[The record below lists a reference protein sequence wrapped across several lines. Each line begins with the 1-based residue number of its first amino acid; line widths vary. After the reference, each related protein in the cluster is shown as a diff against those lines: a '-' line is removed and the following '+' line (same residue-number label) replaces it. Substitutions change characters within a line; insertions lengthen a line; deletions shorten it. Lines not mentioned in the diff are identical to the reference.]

1 MILSNFLPEE
11 FIEEVRLANEIIDV
25 ISEYIS
31 LKPRGKNFFGL
42 CPFHNEKTPSFSVD
56 PQKQLYHCFGCGE
69 GGNVFNFIMA
79 QERLDF
85 IEAVKFLAERKGI
98 SLPGSLDKAEDEE
111 AKRKRQELY
120 KINRAAALFYHQN
133 LLSKEGIH
141 ALEYLRSR
149 GIANKTIRTF
159 GLGYASDS
167 WNSTMGYLI
176 NQGFDKD
183 LLIQIGLVVEKGDST
198 YDRFRNR
205 IMFPIIDHRDRVV
218 GFGGRVMDDSLPKYL
233 NSSESPIF
241 NKSSIL
247 FGLNLAKRQRPIDHI
262 IIVEGYLDVI
272 ALYEYG
278 FHNVVASLG
287 TALTQDQA
295 KLLRRYTPN
304 IYIAYD
310 GDAAGQRATARGLD
324 ILKDAGCIV
333 KVIKLP
339 KGMDPDDI
347 LREHGVEY
355 FNKLINNAVSL
366 TDYKLE
372 QLRSVYDLDNS
383 EDKVEFATK
392 AAEILVEVDN
402 PLERDVYIQKL
413 YTTTGFRPELIYR
426 LIDQLESKKKP
437 GLKRNVVGNNRY
449 TKSVSKVKL
458 GLPANIKAEKHL
470 IRLMIESGEMARTI
484 INQLG
489 DIEFEDSIHREVLDI
504 IKRLLEKD
512 IEPHAAQILNYVQD
526 HQRRCKLTEIFKLE
540 MEYDNVDKY
549 IKDCVDELR
558 RYKLEKRGNYLKEQI
573 SKMERE
579 GDSGSAQ
586 YWKLVEEL
594 NAINRMNKLGHM
606 GKEEVM

>member
-1 MILSNFLPEE
+1 MPEE

-149 GIANKTIRTF
+149 GIANKTIITF
-159 GLGYASDS
+159 GLGYAPDS
-167 WNSTMGYLI
+167 WNATMDYLI

-247 FGLNLAKRQRPIDHI
+247 FGLNLAKRQRPVDHI

-355 FNKLINNAVSL
+355 FNKLINNAVPL

-512 IEPHAAQILNYVQD
+512 IEPHAAKILNYVQD

>member
-1 MILSNFLPEE
+1 MPEE

-149 GIANKTIRTF
+149 GIANKTIITF
-159 GLGYASDS
+159 GLGYAPDS
-167 WNSTMGYLI
+167 WNATMDYLI

-247 FGLNLAKRQRPIDHI
+247 FGLNLAKRQRPVDHI

-586 YWKLVEEL
+586 YWTLVQEL

>member
-1 MILSNFLPEE
+1 MPEE
-11 FIEEVRLANEIIDV
+11 FIEEVRVANEIIDV

-98 SLPGSLDKAEDEE
+98 ALPGSLERTEDEE
-111 AKRKRQELY
+111 AKRKRQEFY
-120 KINRAAALFYHQN
+120 NINRAAAMFYHKN
-133 LLSKEGIH
+133 LLSNEGTH
-141 ALEYLRSR
+141 ALKYLKSR
-149 GIANKTIRTF
+149 GIASKTIRTF
-159 GLGYASDS
+159 GLGYAPDS
-167 WNSTMGYLI
+167 WNSTMDHLM

-183 LLIQIGLVVEKGDST
+183 LLIKIGLVVEKGDST

-233 NSSESPIF
+233 NSSDSPIF

-247 FGLNLAKRQRPIDHI
+247 FGLNLAKKQRPLDHL

-272 ALYEYG
+272 TLYEYG
-278 FHNVVASLG
+278 FHNAVASLG
-287 TALTQDQA
+287 TALTHDQA
-295 KLLRRYTPN
+295 KLLRRYTRN

-310 GDAAGQRATARGLD
+310 GDAAGQKATSRGLD
-324 ILKDAGCIV
+324 ILKDAGCSI

-339 KGMDPDDI
+339 KDMDPDDI
-347 LREHGVEY
+347 LRKHGVEY

-372 QLRSVYDLDNS
+372 QLRSGYDLNNP

-392 AAEILVEVDN
+392 AAEILVGVEN

-413 YTTTGFRPELIYR
+413 YTSTGFRPELIYR
-426 LIDQLESKKKP
+426 LIDQLESRKKP
-437 GLKRNVVGNNRY
+437 GLKRDVVGNNRY

-470 IRLMIESGEMARTI
+470 IRLMAESGEMARTI
-484 INQLG
+484 LSQLG
-489 DIEFEDSIHREVLDI
+489 DLEFEDSIHREALDI

-512 IEPHAAQILNYVQD
+512 IEPHAVEILNYVQE

-540 MEYDNVDKY
+540 MEYDNVDKF
-549 IKDCVDELR
+549 IKDCIDELR
-558 RYKLEKRGNYLKEQI
+558 RYQLEKRGDYLKEQI

-594 NAINRMNKLGHM
+594 NAINRMKKLGHI

>member
-1 MILSNFLPEE
+1 MPEE

-149 GIANKTIRTF
+149 GIANKTIITF
-159 GLGYASDS
+159 GLGYAPDS
-167 WNSTMGYLI
+167 WNATMDYLI

-247 FGLNLAKRQRPIDHI
+247 FGLNLAKRQRPVDHI

>member
-1 MILSNFLPEE
+1 LPEE

-98 SLPGSLDKAEDEE
+98 ALPGSLERTEDEE
-111 AKRKRQELY
+111 AKRKRQEFY
-120 KINRAAALFYHQN
+120 NINRAAAMFYHKN
-133 LLSKEGIH
+133 LLSNEGTH
-141 ALEYLRSR
+141 ALKYLKSR
-149 GIANKTIRTF
+149 GIASKTIRTF
-159 GLGYASDS
+159 GLGYAPDS
-167 WNSTMGYLI
+167 WNSTMDYLM

-183 LLIQIGLVVEKGDST
+183 LLIKIGLVVEKGDST

-233 NSSESPIF
+233 NSSDSPIF

-247 FGLNLAKRQRPIDHI
+247 FGLNLAKKQRPLDHL

-272 ALYEYG
+272 TLYEYG
-278 FHNVVASLG
+278 FHNAVASLG
-287 TALTQDQA
+287 TALTHDQA
-295 KLLRRYTPN
+295 KLLRRYTRN

-310 GDAAGQRATARGLD
+310 GDAAGQKATSRGLD
-324 ILKDAGCIV
+324 ILKDAGCSI

-339 KGMDPDDI
+339 KDMDPDDI
-347 LREHGVEY
+347 LRKHGVEY

-372 QLRSVYDLDNS
+372 QLRSGYDLNNP

-392 AAEILVEVDN
+392 AAEILVGVEN

-413 YTTTGFRPELIYR
+413 YTSTGFRPELIYR
-426 LIDQLESKKKP
+426 LIDQLESRKKP
-437 GLKRNVVGNNRY
+437 GLKRDVVGNNRY

-470 IRLMIESGEMARTI
+470 IRLMAESGEMARTI
-484 INQLG
+484 LSQLG
-489 DIEFEDSIHREVLDI
+489 DLEFEDSIHREALDI

-512 IEPHAAQILNYVQD
+512 IEPHAVEILNYVQE

-540 MEYDNVDKY
+540 MEYDNVDKF
-549 IKDCVDELR
+549 IKDCIDELR
-558 RYKLEKRGNYLKEQI
+558 RYQLEKRGDYLKEQI

-594 NAINRMNKLGHM
+594 NAINRMKKLGHI

>member
-1 MILSNFLPEE
+1 MPEE

-98 SLPGSLDKAEDEE
+98 ALPGSLERTEDEE
-111 AKRKRQELY
+111 AKRKRQEFY
-120 KINRAAALFYHQN
+120 NINRAAAMFYHKN
-133 LLSKEGIH
+133 LLSNEGTH
-141 ALEYLRSR
+141 ALKYLKSR
-149 GIANKTIRTF
+149 GIASKTIRTF
-159 GLGYASDS
+159 GLGYAPDS
-167 WNSTMGYLI
+167 WNSTMDYLM

-183 LLIQIGLVVEKGDST
+183 LLIKIGLVVEKGDST

-233 NSSESPIF
+233 NSSDSPIF

-247 FGLNLAKRQRPIDHI
+247 FGLNLAKKQRPLDHL

-272 ALYEYG
+272 TLYEYG
-278 FHNVVASLG
+278 FHNAVASLG
-287 TALTQDQA
+287 TALTHDQA
-295 KLLRRYTPN
+295 KLLRRYTRN

-310 GDAAGQRATARGLD
+310 GDAAGQKATSRGLD
-324 ILKDAGCIV
+324 ILKDAGCSI

-339 KGMDPDDI
+339 KDMDPDDI
-347 LREHGVEY
+347 LRKHGVEY

-372 QLRSVYDLDNS
+372 QLRSGYDLNNP

-392 AAEILVEVDN
+392 AAEILVGVEN

-413 YTTTGFRPELIYR
+413 YTSTGFRPELIYR
-426 LIDQLESKKKP
+426 LIDQLESRKKP
-437 GLKRNVVGNNRY
+437 GLKRDVVGNNRY

-470 IRLMIESGEMARTI
+470 IRLMAESGEMARTI
-484 INQLG
+484 LSQLG
-489 DIEFEDSIHREVLDI
+489 DLEFEDSIHREALDI

-512 IEPHAAQILNYVQD
+512 IEPHAVEILNYVQE

-540 MEYDNVDKY
+540 MEYDNVDKF
-549 IKDCVDELR
+549 IKDCIDELR
-558 RYKLEKRGNYLKEQI
+558 RYQLEKRGDYLKEQI

-594 NAINRMNKLGHM
+594 NAINRMKKLGHI

>member
-1 MILSNFLPEE
+1 MPEE

-449 TKSVSKVKL
+449 TKSVGKVKL

>member
-1 MILSNFLPEE
+1 MILSIFLPED
-11 FIEEVRLANEIIDV
+11 FIEEVRAANEIIDV

-79 QERLDF
+79 QERLNFVD
-85 IEAVKFLAERKGI
+85 AVKFLAERKGI
-98 SLPGSLDKAEDEE
+98 SLPGSFNMVEDEE
-111 AKRKRQELY
+111 VKRQRQELY
-120 KINRAAALFYHQN
+120 KINRAAAMFYHQN
-133 LLSKEGIH
+133 LLSNEGIN

-149 GIANKTIRTF
+149 GIDSKTIRTF
-159 GLGYASDS
+159 GLGYAPDS
-167 WNSTMGYLI
+167 WNSTMNHLLD
-176 NQGFDKD
+176 QGFDKG
-183 LLIQIGLVVEKGDST
+183 LLMQIGLVVEKGNST

-218 GFGGRVMDDSLPKYL
+218 GFGGRVLDDSLPKYL

-241 NKSSIL
+241 SKSNIL
-247 FGLNLAKRQRPIDHI
+247 FGLNLAKKQRPIDHL

-278 FHNVVASLG
+278 FYNAVASLG

-295 KLLRRYTPN
+295 KLLRRYTSN

-310 GDAAGQRATARGLD
+310 GDTAGQKATARGLD
-324 ILKDAGCIV
+324 ILKDAGCNV

-347 LREHGVEY
+347 LRRHGVEY
-355 FNKLINNAVSL
+355 FNKLVKNAVSL

-372 QLRSVYDLDNS
+372 QLRLGFNLDNP
-383 EDKVEFATK
+383 EEKVKFATK
-392 AAEILVEVDN
+392 AAEILVGVEN

-413 YTTTGFRPELIYR
+413 YTSTGFRPELIYR
-426 LIDQLESKKKP
+426 LMDQLKNKKRP

-449 TKSVSKVKL
+449 TKSVSKVNL

-470 IRLMIESGEMARTI
+470 IRFMTESGELARNI
-484 INQLG
+484 IKQLG
-489 DIEFEDSIHREVLDI
+489 DLEFEDPIHREVLDI
-504 IKRLLEKD
+504 IKRLLEKN
-512 IEPHAAQILNYVQD
+512 IEPHAAQILNYVQE

-549 IKDCVDELR
+549 IKDCIYELR
-558 RYKLEKRGNYLKEQI
+558 RYQLEKRGNYLKEQI

-579 GDSGSAQ
+579 GDSGTAQ

-594 NAINRMNKLGHM
+594 NTINRMNKLGGM
-606 GKEEVM
+606 GKEEVL

>member
-1 MILSNFLPEE
+1 MPEE

-247 FGLNLAKRQRPIDHI
+247 FGLNLAKRQRPVDHI

>member
-1 MILSNFLPEE
+1 MILSIFLPED
-11 FIEEVRLANEIIDV
+11 FIEEVRAANEIIDV

-79 QERLDF
+79 QERLNFVD
-85 IEAVKFLAERKGI
+85 AVKFLAERKGI
-98 SLPGSLDKAEDEE
+98 SLPGSFNMVEDEE
-111 AKRKRQELY
+111 VKRQRQELY
-120 KINRAAALFYHQN
+120 KINRAAAMFYHQN
-133 LLSKEGIH
+133 LLSNEGIN

-149 GIANKTIRTF
+149 GIDSKTIRTF
-159 GLGYASDS
+159 GLGYAPDS
-167 WNSTMGYLI
+167 WNSTMNHLLD
-176 NQGFDKD
+176 QGFDKG
-183 LLIQIGLVVEKGDST
+183 LLMQIGLVVEKGNST

-205 IMFPIIDHRDRVV
+205 LMFPIIDHRDRVV
-218 GFGGRVMDDSLPKYL
+218 GFGGRVLDDSLPKYL

-241 NKSSIL
+241 SKSNIL
-247 FGLNLAKRQRPIDHI
+247 FGLNLAKKQRPIDHL

-278 FHNVVASLG
+278 FYNAVASLG

-295 KLLRRYTPN
+295 KLLRRYTSN

-310 GDAAGQRATARGLD
+310 GDTAGQKATARGLD
-324 ILKDAGCIV
+324 ILKDAGCNV

-347 LREHGVEY
+347 LRRHGVEY
-355 FNKLINNAVSL
+355 FNKLVKNAVSL

-372 QLRSVYDLDNS
+372 QLRLGFNLDNP
-383 EDKVEFATK
+383 EEKVKFATK
-392 AAEILVEVDN
+392 AAEILVGEEN

-413 YTTTGFRPELIYR
+413 YTSTGFRPELIYR
-426 LIDQLESKKKP
+426 LMDQLENKKRP

-449 TKSVSKVKL
+449 TKSVSKVNL

-470 IRLMIESGEMARTI
+470 IRFMTESGELARNI
-484 INQLG
+484 IKQLG
-489 DIEFEDSIHREVLDI
+489 DLEFEDPIHREVLDI
-504 IKRLLEKD
+504 IKRLLEKN
-512 IEPHAAQILNYVQD
+512 IEPHAAQILNYVQE

-549 IKDCVDELR
+549 IKDCIYELR
-558 RYKLEKRGNYLKEQI
+558 RYQLEKRGNYLKEQI

-579 GDSGSAQ
+579 GDSGTAQ

-594 NAINRMNKLGHM
+594 NTINRMNKLGGM
-606 GKEEVM
+606 GKEEVL

>member
-1 MILSNFLPEE
+1 MPEE

-149 GIANKTIRTF
+149 GIANKTIITF
-159 GLGYASDS
+159 GLGYAPDS
-167 WNSTMGYLI
+167 WNATMDYLI

-247 FGLNLAKRQRPIDHI
+247 FGLNLAKRQRPVDHI

-449 TKSVSKVKL
+449 TKSVGKVKL

>member
-1 MILSNFLPEE
+1 MPEE

-159 GLGYASDS
+159 GLGYAPDS
-167 WNSTMGYLI
+167 WNATMDYLI

-247 FGLNLAKRQRPIDHI
+247 FGLNLAKRQRPVDHI

>member
-1 MILSNFLPEE
+1 MILSNFLPED
-11 FIEEVRLANEIIDV
+11 FIEEVRAANEIIDV

-79 QERLDF
+79 QERLNFVD
-85 IEAVKFLAERKGI
+85 AVKFLAERKGI
-98 SLPGSLDKAEDEE
+98 SLPGSFNMVEDEE
-111 AKRKRQELY
+111 VKRQRQELY
-120 KINRAAALFYHQN
+120 KINRAAAMFYHQN
-133 LLSKEGIH
+133 LLSNEGIN

-149 GIANKTIRTF
+149 GIDSKTIRTF
-159 GLGYASDS
+159 GLGYAPDS
-167 WNSTMGYLI
+167 WNSTMNHLLD
-176 NQGFDKD
+176 QGFDKG
-183 LLIQIGLVVEKGDST
+183 LLMQIGLVVEKGNST

-205 IMFPIIDHRDRVV
+205 LMFPIIDHRDRVV
-218 GFGGRVMDDSLPKYL
+218 GFGGRVLDDSLPKYL

-241 NKSSIL
+241 SKSNIL
-247 FGLNLAKRQRPIDHI
+247 FGLNLAKKQRPIDHL

-278 FHNVVASLG
+278 FYNAVASLG

-295 KLLRRYTPN
+295 KLLRRYTSN

-310 GDAAGQRATARGLD
+310 GDTAGQKATARGLD
-324 ILKDAGCIV
+324 ILKDAGCNV

-347 LREHGVEY
+347 LRRHGVEY
-355 FNKLINNAVSL
+355 FNKLVKNAVSL

-372 QLRSVYDLDNS
+372 QLRLGFNLDNP
-383 EDKVEFATK
+383 EEKVKFATK
-392 AAEILVEVDN
+392 AAEILVGVEN

-413 YTTTGFRPELIYR
+413 YTSTGFRPELIYR
-426 LIDQLESKKKP
+426 LMDQLKNKKRP

-449 TKSVSKVKL
+449 TKSVSKVNL

-470 IRLMIESGEMARTI
+470 IRFMTESGELARNI
-484 INQLG
+484 IKQLG
-489 DIEFEDSIHREVLDI
+489 DLEFEDPIHREVLDI
-504 IKRLLEKD
+504 IKRLLEKN
-512 IEPHAAQILNYVQD
+512 IEPHAAQILNYVQE

-549 IKDCVDELR
+549 IKDCIDELR
-558 RYKLEKRGNYLKEQI
+558 RYQLEKRGNYLKEQI
-573 SKMERE
+573 AKMERE

-594 NAINRMNKLGHM
+594 NAINRMNKLGDI

>member
-1 MILSNFLPEE
+1 LSNFLPEE
-11 FIEEVRLANEIIDV
+11 FIEEVRVANEIIDV

-98 SLPGSLDKAEDEE
+98 ALPGSLERTEDEE
-111 AKRKRQELY
+111 AKRKRQEFY
-120 KINRAAALFYHQN
+120 NINRAAAMFYHKN
-133 LLSKEGIH
+133 LLSNEGTH
-141 ALEYLRSR
+141 ALKYLKSR
-149 GIANKTIRTF
+149 GIASKTIRTF
-159 GLGYASDS
+159 GLGYAPDS
-167 WNSTMGYLI
+167 WNSTMDYLM

-183 LLIQIGLVVEKGDST
+183 LLIKIGLVVEKGDST

-233 NSSESPIF
+233 NSSDSPIF

-247 FGLNLAKRQRPIDHI
+247 FGLNLAKKQRPLDHL

-272 ALYEYG
+272 TLYEYG
-278 FHNVVASLG
+278 FHNAVASLG
-287 TALTQDQA
+287 TALTHDQA
-295 KLLRRYTPN
+295 KLLRRYTRN

-310 GDAAGQRATARGLD
+310 GDAAGQKATSRGLD
-324 ILKDAGCIV
+324 ILKDAGCSI

-339 KGMDPDDI
+339 KDMDPDDI
-347 LREHGVEY
+347 LRKHGVEY

-372 QLRSVYDLDNS
+372 QLRSGYDLNNP

-392 AAEILVEVDN
+392 AAEILVGVEN

-413 YTTTGFRPELIYR
+413 YTSTGFRPELIYR
-426 LIDQLESKKKP
+426 LIDQLESRKKP
-437 GLKRNVVGNNRY
+437 GLKRDVVGNNRY

-470 IRLMIESGEMARTI
+470 IRLMAESGEMARTI
-484 INQLG
+484 LSQLG
-489 DIEFEDSIHREVLDI
+489 DLEFEDSIHREALDI

-512 IEPHAAQILNYVQD
+512 IEPHAVEILNYVQE

-540 MEYDNVDKY
+540 MEYDNVDKF
-549 IKDCVDELR
+549 IKDCIDELR
-558 RYKLEKRGNYLKEQI
+558 RYQLEKRGDYLKEQI

-594 NAINRMNKLGHM
+594 NAINRMKKLGHI

>member
-1 MILSNFLPEE
+1 MILSIFLPED
-11 FIEEVRLANEIIDV
+11 FIEEVRAANEIIDV

-79 QERLDF
+79 QERLNFVD
-85 IEAVKFLAERKGI
+85 AVKFLAERKGI
-98 SLPGSLDKAEDEE
+98 SLPGSFNMVEDEE
-111 AKRKRQELY
+111 VKRQRQELY
-120 KINRAAALFYHQN
+120 KINRAAAMFYHQN
-133 LLSKEGIH
+133 LLSNEGIN

-149 GIANKTIRTF
+149 GIDSKTIRTF
-159 GLGYASDS
+159 GLGYAPDS
-167 WNSTMGYLI
+167 WNSTMNHLLD
-176 NQGFDKD
+176 QGFDKG
-183 LLIQIGLVVEKGDST
+183 LLMQIGLVVEKGNST

-205 IMFPIIDHRDRVV
+205 LMFPIIDHRDRVV
-218 GFGGRVMDDSLPKYL
+218 GFGGRVLDDSLPKYL

-241 NKSSIL
+241 SKSNIL
-247 FGLNLAKRQRPIDHI
+247 FGLNLAKKQRPIDHL

-278 FHNVVASLG
+278 FYNAVASLG

-295 KLLRRYTPN
+295 KLLRRYTSN

-310 GDAAGQRATARGLD
+310 GDTAGQKATARGLD
-324 ILKDAGCIV
+324 ILKDAGCNV

-347 LREHGVEY
+347 LRRHGVEY
-355 FNKLINNAVSL
+355 FNKLVKNAVSL

-372 QLRSVYDLDNS
+372 QLRLGFNLDNP
-383 EDKVEFATK
+383 EEKVKFATK
-392 AAEILVEVDN
+392 AAEILVGVEN

-413 YTTTGFRPELIYR
+413 YTSTGFRPELIYR
-426 LIDQLESKKKP
+426 LMDQLKNKKRP

-449 TKSVSKVKL
+449 TKSVSKVNL

-470 IRLMIESGEMARTI
+470 IRFMTESGELARNI
-484 INQLG
+484 IKQLG
-489 DIEFEDSIHREVLDI
+489 DLEFEDPIHREVLDI
-504 IKRLLEKD
+504 IKRLLEKN
-512 IEPHAAQILNYVQD
+512 IEPHAAQILNYVQE

-549 IKDCVDELR
+549 IKDCIYELR
-558 RYKLEKRGNYLKEQI
+558 RYQLEKRGNYLKEQI

-579 GDSGSAQ
+579 GDSGTAQ

-594 NAINRMNKLGHM
+594 NTINRMNKLGGM
-606 GKEEVM
+606 GKEEVL

>member
-1 MILSNFLPEE
+1 MPEE

-167 WNSTMGYLI
+167 WNATMDYLI

>member
-1 MILSNFLPEE
+1 LSIFLPED
-11 FIEEVRLANEIIDV
+11 FIEEVRAANEIIDV

-79 QERLDF
+79 QERLNFVD
-85 IEAVKFLAERKGI
+85 AVKFLAERKGI
-98 SLPGSLDKAEDEE
+98 SLPGSFNMVEDEE
-111 AKRKRQELY
+111 VKRQRQELY
-120 KINRAAALFYHQN
+120 KINRAAAMFYHQN
-133 LLSKEGIH
+133 LLSNEGIN

-149 GIANKTIRTF
+149 GIDSKTIRTF
-159 GLGYASDS
+159 GLGYAPDS
-167 WNSTMGYLI
+167 WNSTMNHLLD
-176 NQGFDKD
+176 QGFDKG
-183 LLIQIGLVVEKGDST
+183 LLMQIGLVVEKGNST

-205 IMFPIIDHRDRVV
+205 LMFPIIDHRDRVV
-218 GFGGRVMDDSLPKYL
+218 GFGGRVLDDSLPKYL

-241 NKSSIL
+241 SKSNIL
-247 FGLNLAKRQRPIDHI
+247 FGLNLAKKQRPIDHL

-278 FHNVVASLG
+278 FYNAVASLG

-295 KLLRRYTPN
+295 KLLRRYTSN

-310 GDAAGQRATARGLD
+310 GDTAGQKATARGLD
-324 ILKDAGCIV
+324 ILKDAGCNV

-347 LREHGVEY
+347 LRRHGVEY
-355 FNKLINNAVSL
+355 FNKLVKNAVSL

-372 QLRSVYDLDNS
+372 QLRLGFNLDNP
-383 EDKVEFATK
+383 EEKVKFATK
-392 AAEILVEVDN
+392 AAEILVGVEN

-413 YTTTGFRPELIYR
+413 YTSTGFRPELIYR
-426 LIDQLESKKKP
+426 LMDQLKNKKRP

-449 TKSVSKVKL
+449 TKSVSKVNL

-470 IRLMIESGEMARTI
+470 IRFMTESGELARNI
-484 INQLG
+484 IKQLG
-489 DIEFEDSIHREVLDI
+489 DLEFEDPIHREVLDI
-504 IKRLLEKD
+504 IKRLLEKN
-512 IEPHAAQILNYVQD
+512 IEPHAAQILNYVQE

-549 IKDCVDELR
+549 IKDCIYELR
-558 RYKLEKRGNYLKEQI
+558 RYQLEKRGNYLKEQI

-579 GDSGSAQ
+579 GDSGTAQ

-594 NAINRMNKLGHM
+594 NTINRMNKLGGM
-606 GKEEVM
+606 GKEEVL

>member
-11 FIEEVRLANEIIDV
+11 FIEEVRVANEIIDV

-98 SLPGSLDKAEDEE
+98 ALPGSLERTEDEE
-111 AKRKRQELY
+111 AKRKRQEFY
-120 KINRAAALFYHQN
+120 NINRAAAMFYHKN
-133 LLSKEGIH
+133 LLSNEGTH
-141 ALEYLRSR
+141 ALKYLKSR
-149 GIANKTIRTF
+149 GIASKTIRTF
-159 GLGYASDS
+159 GLGYAPDS
-167 WNSTMGYLI
+167 WNSTMDYLM

-183 LLIQIGLVVEKGDST
+183 LLIKIGLVVEKGDST

-233 NSSESPIF
+233 NSSDSPIF

-247 FGLNLAKRQRPIDHI
+247 FGLNLAKKQRPLDHL

-272 ALYEYG
+272 TLYEYG
-278 FHNVVASLG
+278 FHNAVASLG
-287 TALTQDQA
+287 TALTHDQA
-295 KLLRRYTPN
+295 KLLRRYTRN

-310 GDAAGQRATARGLD
+310 GDAAGQKATSRGLD
-324 ILKDAGCIV
+324 ILKDAGCSI

-339 KGMDPDDI
+339 KDMDPDDI
-347 LREHGVEY
+347 LRKHGVEY

-372 QLRSVYDLDNS
+372 QLRSGYDLNNP

-392 AAEILVEVDN
+392 AAEILVGVEN

-413 YTTTGFRPELIYR
+413 YTSTGFRPELIYR
-426 LIDQLESKKKP
+426 LIDQLESRKKP
-437 GLKRNVVGNNRY
+437 GLKRDVVGNNRY

-470 IRLMIESGEMARTI
+470 IRLMAESGEMARTI
-484 INQLG
+484 LSQLG
-489 DIEFEDSIHREVLDI
+489 DLEFEDSIHREALDI

-512 IEPHAAQILNYVQD
+512 IEPHAVEILNYVQE

-540 MEYDNVDKY
+540 MEYDNVDKF
-549 IKDCVDELR
+549 IKDCIDELR
-558 RYKLEKRGNYLKEQI
+558 RYQLEKRGDYLKEQI

-594 NAINRMNKLGHM
+594 NAINRMKKLGHI

>member
-1 MILSNFLPEE
+1 MSIFLPED
-11 FIEEVRLANEIIDV
+11 FIEEVRAANEIIDV

-79 QERLDF
+79 QERLNFVD
-85 IEAVKFLAERKGI
+85 AVKFLAERKGI
-98 SLPGSLDKAEDEE
+98 SLPGSFNMVEDEE
-111 AKRKRQELY
+111 VKRQRQELY
-120 KINRAAALFYHQN
+120 KINRAAAMFYHQN
-133 LLSKEGIH
+133 LLSNEGIN

-149 GIANKTIRTF
+149 GIDSKTIRTF
-159 GLGYASDS
+159 GLGYAPDS
-167 WNSTMGYLI
+167 WNSTMNHLLD
-176 NQGFDKD
+176 QGFDKG
-183 LLIQIGLVVEKGDST
+183 LLMQIGLVVEKGNST

-205 IMFPIIDHRDRVV
+205 LMFPIIDHRDRVV
-218 GFGGRVMDDSLPKYL
+218 GFGGRVLDDSLPKYL

-241 NKSSIL
+241 SKSNIL
-247 FGLNLAKRQRPIDHI
+247 FGLNLAKKQRPIDHL

-278 FHNVVASLG
+278 FYNAVASLG

-295 KLLRRYTPN
+295 KLLRRYTSN

-310 GDAAGQRATARGLD
+310 GDTAGQKATARGLD
-324 ILKDAGCIV
+324 ILKDAGCNV

-347 LREHGVEY
+347 LRRHGVEY
-355 FNKLINNAVSL
+355 FNKLVKNAVSL

-372 QLRSVYDLDNS
+372 QLRLGFNLDNP
-383 EDKVEFATK
+383 EEKVKFATK
-392 AAEILVEVDN
+392 AAEILVGVEN

-413 YTTTGFRPELIYR
+413 YTSTGFRPELIYR
-426 LIDQLESKKKP
+426 LMDQLKNKKRP

-449 TKSVSKVKL
+449 TKSVSKVNL

-470 IRLMIESGEMARTI
+470 IRFMTESGELARNI
-484 INQLG
+484 IKQLG
-489 DIEFEDSIHREVLDI
+489 DLEFEDPIHREVLDI
-504 IKRLLEKD
+504 IKRLLEKN
-512 IEPHAAQILNYVQD
+512 IEPHAAQILNYVQE

-549 IKDCVDELR
+549 IKDCIYELR
-558 RYKLEKRGNYLKEQI
+558 RYQLEKRGNYLKEQI

-579 GDSGSAQ
+579 GDSGTAQ

-594 NAINRMNKLGHM
+594 NTINRMNKLGGM
-606 GKEEVM
+606 GKEEVL